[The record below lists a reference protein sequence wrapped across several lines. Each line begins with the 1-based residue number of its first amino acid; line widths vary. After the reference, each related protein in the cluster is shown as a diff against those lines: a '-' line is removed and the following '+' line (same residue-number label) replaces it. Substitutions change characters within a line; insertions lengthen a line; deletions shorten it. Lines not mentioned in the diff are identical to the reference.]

1 MTSYKHCL
9 VPFSE
14 ISGFSGTFLYMN
26 LQNLDSLDS
35 PSEHWFK
42 SNKKIII

>member
-26 LQNLDSLDS
+26 LQNLDS